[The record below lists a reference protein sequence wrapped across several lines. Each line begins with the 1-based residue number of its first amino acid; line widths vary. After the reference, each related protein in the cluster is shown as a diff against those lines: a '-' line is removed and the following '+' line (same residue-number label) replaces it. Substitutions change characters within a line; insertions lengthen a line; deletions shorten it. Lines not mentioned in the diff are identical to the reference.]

1 MMNKFEYSVLHPT
14 DFSEASEL
22 AFAHALKITLLLG
35 TNFTIFHS
43 RDSADKE
50 NNWHLFP
57 SVRSTLVRW
66 GIISEGRSRAA
77 VFDELGIKIEKVDM
91 WGLNPM
97 GEIFNYASSNPVD
110 LIVLATHAH
119 ECLDWC
125 IHGDDIE
132 KVVRLLAK
140 DTLFVPEGVRGF
152 VSLQDGNAS
161 LKNILIPVDREPNPE
176 SAIKDGAALA
186 KAFGDDLLNLTLI
199 HVGDSGKMPAFNLS
213 EDVQF
218 RWNLIHRNGQ
228 VVDEI
233 IAVAN
238 ELSADL
244 IVLPTRGRHGFLDVL
259 RGSITKQVLQSAP
272 CPVLAIAASPE
283 DA

>member
-1 MMNKFEYSVLHPT
+1 MKNFEYSVLHPT
-14 DFSEASEL
+14 DFSKASDL
-22 AFAHALKITLLLG
+22 AFAHALKLTLLLG
-35 TNFTIFHS
+35 TKFTIFHS
-43 RDSADKE
+43 SDSKDKA

-66 GIISEGRSRAA
+66 GIIREGLSQSA
-77 VFDELGIKIEKVDM
+77 VFSELGIEIKKVGM
-91 WGLNPM
+91 PGLSPM
-97 GEIFNYASSNPVD
+97 AEIFTYAESHPVD
-110 LIVLATHAH
+110 LIVLATHSH

-125 IHGDDIE
+125 IQGDDIE

-152 VSLQDGNAS
+152 VSPQDGNVS
-161 LKNILIPVDREPNPE
+161 LKNILIPVDRNPNPE

-186 KAFGDDLLNLTLI
+186 KAIGDDLVVLTLI
-199 HVGDSGKMPAFNLS
+199 HVGASEKMPAFNLP
-213 EDVQF
+213 EDAQF
-218 RWNLIHRNGQ
+218 RWNHIHRNGQ

-233 IAVAN
+233 IAVTN

-244 IVLPTRGRHGFLDVL
+244 IVLPTHGRHGFLDVL

-272 CPVLAIAASPE
+272 CPVLAIAASSE
-283 DA
+283 DG

>member
-1 MMNKFEYSVLHPT
+1 MKSLEYSVLHPT

-22 AFAHALKITLLLG
+22 AFAHALKITLVLG
-35 TNFTIFHS
+35 TNITIFHS
-43 RDSADKE
+43 RDRDDEA
-50 NNWHLFP
+50 NNRHLFP

-66 GIISEGRSRAA
+66 GMIREESSRSA
-77 VFDELGIKIEKVDM
+77 VFDELGIKIEKVDVR
-91 WGLNPM
+91 GLSPM
-97 GEIFNYASSNPVD
+97 GAIFDYALSNPVD

-125 IHGDDIE
+125 IQGDDIA

-152 VSLQDGNAS
+152 VSLQDGNVS

-218 RWNLIHRNGQ
+218 KWNLIHRNGQ

-272 CPVLAIAASPE
+272 CPVLAIAASSE
-283 DA
+283 DG